1 MPIEAVDPGNFIYPS
16 LYVQDSTIQRLA
28 KLCEVRPRGMMQIRD
43 ELSGLF
49 AGMARQSGARGVLE
63 WREAH
68 RRARGYQAKSHGSQP
83 AGWHHRRVSAR
94 QTRPCILWRRRW
106 DVRAVLIRLARDA
119 GIRAAQRRYRGNRS
133 GVSGYADQAHPAAG

>member
-49 AGMARQSGARGVLE
+49 AGMARQSGARGFFLE
-63 WREAH
+63 CWNGEKHIVERVD
-68 RRARGYQAKSHGSQP
+68 AK
-83 AGWHHRRVSAR
+83 
-94 QTRPCILWRRRW
+94 
-106 DVRAVLIRLARDA
+106 
-119 GIRAAQRRYRGNRS
+119 RS
-133 GVSGYADQAHPAAG
+133 LTVPNLLVGVIGVSTWNFAARSAAMRTECTFDTTAGDPRHPLTDVASKSRRSFRAC